1 MVSHIFILAG
11 ISNNEKEIKSVE
23 VFLYISGILISFIIG
38 SLALYRVKKI
48 DKDISLNQYHGYV
61 YEEKNTAF
69 LFLLSSIG
77 MIGFPLTGAFIGADV
92 FFTYIRTNQPIL
104 IVLLS
109 TYLIF
114 MEFASIRIF
123 IRIFLGPHKKL
134 SHPVAFRSS

>member
-1 MVSHIFILAG
+1 MGKFIQAKQNLRYS
-11 ISNNEKEIKSVE
+11 I
-23 VFLYISGILISFIIG
+23 LYISGILISFIIG

-104 IVLLS
+104 IILLS